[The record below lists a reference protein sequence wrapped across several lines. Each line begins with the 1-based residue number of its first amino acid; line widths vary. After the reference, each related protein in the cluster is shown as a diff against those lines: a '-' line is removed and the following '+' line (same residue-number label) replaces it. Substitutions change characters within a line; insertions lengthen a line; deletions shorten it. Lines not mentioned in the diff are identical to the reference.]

1 LEESVKITDNAAR
14 ISVTAA
20 ARVSGESER
29 IPCFFY
35 VQKMSK
41 AELMFSHNNRRYKS
55 AGSKGQNLLN
65 FILLLRAG
73 TPPFFGIL
81 KRRGTFWHIMAAAF
95 VTLLI
100 L

>member
-1 LEESVKITDNAAR
+1 
-14 ISVTAA
+14 
-20 ARVSGESER
+20 
-29 IPCFFY
+29 
-35 VQKMSK
+35 
-41 AELMFSHNNRRYKS
+41 
-55 AGSKGQNLLN
+55 LN